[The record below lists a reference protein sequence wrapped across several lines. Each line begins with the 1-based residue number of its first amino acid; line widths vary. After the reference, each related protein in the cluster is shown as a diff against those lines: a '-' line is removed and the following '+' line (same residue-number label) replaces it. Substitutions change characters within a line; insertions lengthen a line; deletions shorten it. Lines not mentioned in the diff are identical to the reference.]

1 MTATPSVLERFN
13 EMPRAMRWLF
23 IGVVFVA
30 MFLAWDATIG
40 AMVRQWNDEAEA
52 IERKAADVRKA
63 ESTRARLRAMDDTII
78 NLGPVDLPGREAE
91 GRTALTNAVV
101 EVFES
106 KEFQNRVTYSFDLS
120 GGGDKIREDI
130 SRGIVRSGGRVT
142 RLTGSLKF
150 ESSPDDAIA
159 VIARLESNPD
169 IDAIRKV
176 TISKTESRSGPR
188 VKVALTVET
197 WVEVSSSSRRRRV

>member
-1 MTATPSVLERFN
+1 MSATPSVLDRFN

-23 IGVVFVA
+23 IGVVFVTL
-30 MFLAWDATIG
+30 FLAWDGTIG
-40 AMVRQWNDEAEA
+40 ATVRQWNDEAAA
-52 IERKAADVRKA
+52 IERKAADVRRA
-63 ESTRARLRAMDDTII
+63 ESTRTRLRAMDDTIV
-78 NLGPVDLPGREAE
+78 NLGPVDLPGRENE

-101 EVFES
+101 DVFES
-106 KEFQNRVTYSFDLS
+106 SEFTRKITFSFDLS
-120 GGGDKIREDI
+120 GGGDKIREEI
-130 SRGIVRSGGRVT
+130 ARKIVRSGGRVT

-159 VIARLESNPD
+159 IIARLESNPD

-176 TISKTESRSGPR
+176 TITKTESRSGPR